1 MAEDQNND
9 LIKEFKRQIANLPRN
24 IYEQVTDLDNV
35 FNALEKFIP
44 LLENQ
49 QMDKNSAAAQV
60 LRENYVKTSR
70 NLAIRRV
77 FTVGE
82 WTSYLNNRGSVPL
95 LDKIRRAIPLLKQV
109 KSGIETAN
117 KILNVTHYVFFVVLN
132 RTDRYRMMNNFLSE
146 EAAAR
151 EKFRDDVIA
160 LVALSAI
167 LKEIAEFAP
176 PGAKDYIKYNLT
188 VLTHAETL
196 MKAVDEYVNKIKK
209 EGQNAQKEWD
219 RVFSHPE
226 ITADTGR
233 RVEFVLNSNKN
244 ATINKSLD
252 IMEKKK

>member
-1 MAEDQNND
+1 MAEDQNN
-9 LIKEFKRQIANLPRN
+9 LLFKEFKRQIANLPLY
-24 IYEQVTDLDNV
+24 IYEQVTDFDNV

-70 NLAIRRV
+70 SLAIRRV

-82 WTSYLNNRGSVPL
+82 WTSYLNRQGSVPL

-109 KSGIETAN
+109 KSGIDVAN
-117 KILNVTHYVFFVVLN
+117 KIMDIIQHIFSTVQN
-132 RTDRYRMMNNFLSE
+132 RSDQVRIMNNFSSDV
-146 EAAAR
+146 EAR
-151 EKFRDDVIA
+151 KRFRDDVIA
-160 LVALSAI
+160 LGVLSQI

-176 PGAKDYIKYNLT
+176 PGAEDYIKYNLT
-188 VLTHAETL
+188 VLTDAEKLIKT
-196 MKAVDEYVNKIKK
+196 VDEYADKIEK
-209 EGQNAQKEWD
+209 EVRKVQKEWN
-219 RVFSHPE
+219 RVFSHPG

>member
-9 LIKEFKRQIANLPRN
+9 LIKEFKRQIANLPLY
-24 IYEQVTDLDNV
+24 IYEQVTDFDNV

-70 NLAIRRV
+70 SLAIRRV

-82 WTSYLNNRGSVPL
+82 WTSYLNRQGSVPL

-109 KSGIETAN
+109 KSGIDVAN
-117 KILNVTHYVFFVVLN
+117 KIMDIIQHIFSTVRN
-132 RTDRYRMMNNFLSE
+132 RSDQVRIMNNFSSDV
-146 EAAAR
+146 EAR
-151 EKFRDDVIA
+151 KRFRDDVIA
-160 LVALSAI
+160 LGVLSQI

-176 PGAKDYIKYNLT
+176 PGAEDYIKYNLT
-188 VLTHAETL
+188 VLTDAEKLIKT
-196 MKAVDEYVNKIKK
+196 VDEYVDKIEK
-209 EGQNAQKEWD
+209 EAQEAQKEWG
-219 RVFSHPE
+219 RVSSHPG

-233 RVEFVLNSNKN
+233 RVEFILNSNKN

-252 IMEKKK
+252 IMGKRK

>member
-24 IYEQVTDLDNV
+24 IYEQVTDLDNILTA
-35 FNALEKFIP
+35 FEKFIP
-44 LLENQ
+44 LLESQ
-49 QMDKNSAAAQV
+49 QMDKNSVAAQV

-82 WTSYLNNRGSVPL
+82 WTSYLNKQGSVPL

-117 KILNVTHYVFFVVLN
+117 KILNVTHYVFSVVLN

-196 MKAVDEYVNKIKK
+196 MKSVDEYVDKIKK
-209 EGQNAQKEWD
+209 EAQKAQKEWD
-219 RVFSHPE
+219 RVFSHPG

-233 RVEFVLNSNKN
+233 RVVSFLNSNN
-244 ATINKSLD
+244 NVSENKLLD
-252 IMEKKK
+252 IKEKKK

>member
-82 WTSYLNNRGSVPL
+82 WTSYLNRQGSVPL

-146 EAAAR
+146 EAVAR

-176 PGAKDYIKYNLT
+176 PGAEDYIKYNLT
-188 VLTHAETL
+188 VLTDAEKLIKT
-196 MKAVDEYVNKIKK
+196 VDEYVDKIKQL
-209 EGQNAQKEWD
+209 EEEIQKA
-219 RVFSHPE
+219 VNQTF
-226 ITADTGR
+226 G
-233 RVEFVLNSNKN
+233 
-244 ATINKSLD
+244 NKSSNGSLW
-252 IMEKKK
+252 IQWKVELLYQGN

>member
-82 WTSYLNNRGSVPL
+82 WTSYLNRQGSVPL

-109 KSGIETAN
+109 KSGIDVAN
-117 KILNVTHYVFFVVLN
+117 KILGIIQRIFFTVQN
-132 RTDRYRMMNNFLSE
+132 RSDQVRIMNNFSSDV
-146 EAAAR
+146 EAR
-151 EKFRDDVIA
+151 KRFRDDVIA
-160 LVALSAI
+160 LGVLSQI

-188 VLTHAETL
+188 VLTDAEKLIKT
-196 MKAVDEYVNKIKK
+196 VDEYADKIEK
-209 EGQNAQKEWD
+209 EAQKAQKEWN
-219 RVFSHPE
+219 RVFSHTG
-226 ITADTGR
+226 ITAGTGR

>member
-9 LIKEFKRQIANLPRN
+9 LIKEFKRQIANLPLY
-24 IYEQVTDLDNV
+24 IYEQVTDFDNV

-82 WTSYLNNRGSVPL
+82 WTSYLNRRGSVPL

-109 KSGIETAN
+109 KSGIDVAN
-117 KILNVTHYVFFVVLN
+117 KIMDIIQRIYSTVQN
-132 RTDRYRMMNNFLSE
+132 RSDKVRMMNNFSSDV
-146 EAAAR
+146 EAR
-151 EKFRDDVIA
+151 KRFRDDVIA
-160 LVALSAI
+160 LGVLSQI

-176 PGAKDYIKYNLT
+176 PGAEDYIKYNLT
-188 VLTHAETL
+188 VLTDAEKL
-196 MKAVDEYVNKIKK
+196 MKTVDEYADKIEK
-209 EGQNAQKEWD
+209 EAQEAQKEWD
-219 RVFSHPE
+219 RV
-226 ITADTGR
+226 TGTSVMMASTSLYLMR
-233 RVEFVLNSNKN
+233 GLNSNNN
-244 ATINKSLD
+244 ASVND
-252 IMEKKK
+252 WMDAMEKKK

>member
-9 LIKEFKRQIANLPRN
+9 LIKEFKRQIANLPLY
-24 IYEQVTDLDNV
+24 IYEQVTDFDNV

-70 NLAIRRV
+70 SLAIRRV

-82 WTSYLNNRGSVPL
+82 WTSYLNRQGSVPL

-109 KSGIETAN
+109 KSGIDVAN
-117 KILNVTHYVFFVVLN
+117 KIMDIIQHIFSTVRN
-132 RTDRYRMMNNFLSE
+132 RSDQVRIMNNFSSDV
-146 EAAAR
+146 EAR
-151 EKFRDDVIA
+151 KRFRDDVIA
-160 LVALSAI
+160 LGVLSQI

-176 PGAKDYIKYNLT
+176 PGAEDYIKYNLT
-188 VLTHAETL
+188 VLTDAEKLIKT
-196 MKAVDEYVNKIKK
+196 VDEYVDKIEK
-209 EGQNAQKEWD
+209 EAQEAQKEWN
-219 RVFSHPE
+219 RVVSHPG

-233 RVEFVLNSNKN
+233 RVEFILNSNKN

-252 IMEKKK
+252 IMGKRK

>member
-9 LIKEFKRQIANLPRN
+9 LIKEFKRQIANLPLY
-24 IYEQVTDLDNV
+24 IYEQVTDFDNV

-70 NLAIRRV
+70 SLAIRRV

-82 WTSYLNNRGSVPL
+82 WTSYLNKQGSVPL

-109 KSGIETAN
+109 KRGIDIAN
-117 KILNVTHYVFFVVLN
+117 KILDIIQHIFSTVQN
-132 RTDRYRMMNNFLSE
+132 RSDQVRIMNNFSSDV
-146 EAAAR
+146 EAR
-151 EKFRDDVIA
+151 KRFRDDVIA
-160 LVALSAI
+160 LGVLSQI

-176 PGAKDYIKYNLT
+176 PGAEDYIKYNLT
-188 VLTHAETL
+188 VLTDAEKLIKT
-196 MKAVDEYVNKIKK
+196 VDEYADKIEK
-209 EGQNAQKEWD
+209 EVRKVQKEWN
-219 RVFSHPE
+219 RVFSHPG

>member
-9 LIKEFKRQIANLPRN
+9 LIKEFKRKIANLPLY
-24 IYEQVTDLDNV
+24 IYEQVTDFDNV

-70 NLAIRRV
+70 SLAIRRV

-82 WTSYLNNRGSVPL
+82 WTSYLNRQGSVPL

-109 KSGIETAN
+109 KRGIDIAN
-117 KILNVTHYVFFVVLN
+117 KILDIIQHIFSTVRN
-132 RTDRYRMMNNFLSE
+132 RSDQVRIMNNFSSDV
-146 EAAAR
+146 EAR
-151 EKFRDDVIA
+151 KRFRDDVIA
-160 LVALSAI
+160 LGVLSQI

-176 PGAKDYIKYNLT
+176 PGAEDYIKYNLT
-188 VLTHAETL
+188 VLTDAEKLIKT
-196 MKAVDEYVNKIKK
+196 VDEYVDKIEK
-209 EGQNAQKEWD
+209 EAQEAQKEWN
-219 RVFSHPE
+219 RVVSHPG

-233 RVEFVLNSNKN
+233 RVEFILNSNKN

-252 IMEKKK
+252 IMGKKK